1 MEIALAY
8 DRRTSLALSPGGT
21 ALDFAANLL
30 RKPVSFRGRVRD
42 PLLLRQ
48 LLSALHSTVVSDLR
62 WNEEAWLTTL
72 DPVIT
77 VHHDQL
83 FFEAFSSDQSAY
95 VRLSAPL
102 DLFETEG
109 DVRYGTTNIDFNYPL
124 RAALRHLRSARRTVL
139 RIGASGM
146 GVTTSVGTAAL
157 DHFERKVD
165 VPESWLKGFLQVQG
179 ALAMPAYRF
188 DVHPADLLSVIAFF
202 QENKPP
208 HPPHGL
214 RYEFTPG
221 APITAVLEPWEQT
234 FTLRDAVYSGYTR
247 SVRLWGRK
255 RLELLRDVLPYADR
269 VKVSVLGRGLP
280 HTYTCYCG
288 PYRYLLALSGWTGN
302 DWATSTAFD
311 LLAPRGLVDA
321 QTIVRVHSYL
331 GEHLAAPAAN
341 IVSDTG
347 LAPAAVEQAL
357 FELCR
362 AGRVMADPTT
372 RQYRLRELFAEPLD
386 AAVLFAPDPRT
397 VAAERLVRDKG
408 VAIHSLTLPDQSEDH
423 RHETKAQAT
432 VTEGGRTYEVTVA
445 IDETGRLRFGRCQ
458 CEFFERNLMSRG
470 PCLHILAA
478 RLAVEATTTPDSA
491 RLHLAEQALTSGL

>member
-8 DRRTSLALSPGGT
+8 DRRTSLALSAGGA
-21 ALDFAANLL
+21 ALDFAANQL
-30 RKPVSFRGRVRD
+30 RKPVSFRGRVKE

-48 LLSALHSTVVSDLR
+48 LLLAMHQGVISDLR
-62 WNEEAWLTTL
+62 WSEEHWLTTL

-83 FFEAFSSDQSAY
+83 FFEGFSSDQSIY

-102 DLFETEG
+102 EVFEVEG
-109 DVRYGTTNIDFNYPL
+109 EMRFGTTNIDFNFPL

-146 GVTTSVGTAAL
+146 GVTTSVGSAAL

-188 DVHPADLLSVIAFF
+188 DVHPADLLTVISFF
-202 QENKPP
+202 QEHKAPR
-208 HPPHGL
+208 PPHGL

-221 APITAVLEPWEQT
+221 APITAVLEPWNQR
-234 FTLRDAVYSGYTR
+234 FTLRDALYSGYAR

-269 VKVSVLGRGLP
+269 VEVSVLGRGLP
-280 HTYTCYCG
+280 HCYTCYCG
-288 PYRYLLALSGWTGN
+288 PYRYMLALSGWIDN
-302 DWATSTAFD
+302 DWATDVAFE
-311 LLAPRGLVDA
+311 LLAPRAPADTVS
-321 QTIVRVHSYL
+321 VMRVHSYL
-331 GEHLAAPAAN
+331 SEHVAAPAAQ

-347 LAPAAVEQAL
+347 LPPAQVEQAL

-386 AAVLFAPDPRT
+386 ASVLFAPDPRQLT
-397 VAAERLVRDKG
+397 AERLVAGGSVVLRS
-408 VAIHSLTLPDQSEDH
+408 VTPPEESVDQ
-423 RHETKAQAT
+423 RHETKALAT
-432 VTEGGRTYEVTVA
+432 VTEGESVYEVTVA
-445 IDETGRLRFGRCQ
+445 VDGSGRLRFGRCQ
-458 CEFFERNLMSRG
+458 CEFFESNLMSRG
-470 PCLHILAA
+470 PCVHIMAT
-478 RLAVEATTTPDSA
+478 RLAVETALPEHTQLSA
-491 RLHLAEQALTSGL
+491 AVEART